1 MAIDAMEEII
11 IYEEKAKKI
20 KENAEIFAKQI
31 YEEIISAARSD
42 TVEKEYKDKLAK
54 NYRELKEKHNML
66 LQEYEKEAKEQADTL
81 LNNLCKHKDY
91 LTKSLVEYI
100 LDKE

>member
-54 NYRELKEKHNML
+54 HNLL
-66 LQEYEKEAKEQADTL
+66 LQEDEKEAKEQADTL